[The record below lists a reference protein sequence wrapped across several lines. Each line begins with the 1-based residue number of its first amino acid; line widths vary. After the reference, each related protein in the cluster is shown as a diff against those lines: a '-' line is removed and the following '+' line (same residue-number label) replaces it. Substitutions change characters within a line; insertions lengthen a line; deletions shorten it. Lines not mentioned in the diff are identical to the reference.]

1 MEGRELYRFG
11 EFTLDV
17 EDRRLSHDSSTVP
30 LAPKAHDLLVALVR
44 RAGRLV
50 TKRELLD
57 LVWPDA
63 FVEEGILSVHV
74 SGLRKALGE
83 TNGSPSYIETVPRS
97 GYRFIAAVTA
107 SARELRTVAVLPAHP
122 VSASATTD
130 DRALGLAIADALID
144 ALGTFRG
151 VVVRPLRAVHGYVNA
166 TGNLVDVARSLQVD
180 AIVASSY
187 TRNAEGL
194 EVSARL
200 VRAAD
205 GACLWSGDVTE
216 TPGSGGLALS
226 TAIASAVATTL
237 GLDGAVESGTHRD
250 IRAVP
255 PLGNLF
261 TRSTDPRV
269 YELLG
274 RGRLQILSASI
285 LDVSKAIEAYR
296 SAIEIDPTYAPAHAG
311 LALAH
316 CAAVEARAVSPAD
329 GYRGARTSALRALA
343 MDDRTADAQVALGAV
358 LFLGEWDWTAAERSF
373 VRALE
378 LNPNHTEA
386 YLLYGRLLEALD
398 RLDDGLAMKFKALE
412 RDPVSPLVHVQIAMS
427 YWHQRRYDEAIEWA
441 NKTLALDPKHL
452 TAREQVASAY
462 LKKGDL
468 ERHVQES
475 MRHAE
480 SFGVPESVLAPIK
493 DAYATGGRAAVVR
506 HVLAQLPQHAPAM
519 QLALFSGEAGDLDAA
534 FLHLNRAIDTRD
546 PCLVHLAVAPQW
558 DDLRGDPRFAECLAR
573 MGLRMTP
580 GSITALA
587 ARPAP
592 ASPPTDRC

>member
-11 EFTLDV
+11 EFILDV
-17 EDRRLSHDSSTVP
+17 QDRRLSRGTLTVS
-30 LAPKAHDLLVALVR
+30 LSPKAHDLLVALVR

-83 TNGSPSYIETVPRS
+83 TNGCPRYIETVPRS
-97 GYRFIAAVTA
+97 GYRFIATVTA
-107 SARELRTVAVLPAHP
+107 SARGLRTVAVLPADTVP
-122 VSASATTD
+122 ASATTD
-130 DRALGLAIADALID
+130 DRALGLAMADALIG

-151 VVVRPLRAVHGYVNA
+151 VVVRPLRAVHGYVGA
-166 TGNLVDVARSLQVD
+166 TGNLVDIARSLQVD

-187 TRNAEGL
+187 TRTAAGL
-194 EVSARL
+194 QVSARL

-205 GACLWSGDVTE
+205 GAILWNGDITE
-216 TPGSGGLALS
+216 APGDGGLAVS
-226 TAIASAVATTL
+226 TAIARAVATTL
-237 GLDGAVESGTHRD
+237 GLDGAVDSGTHQD

-261 TRSTDPRV
+261 SRSTDPRV

-329 GYRGARTSALRALA
+329 GYREARASALRALA
-343 MDDRTADAQVALGAV
+343 MDDRSADAQVALGAV
-358 LFLGEWDWTAAERSF
+358 LFLGEWDWMAAERSL

-386 YLLYGRLLEALD
+386 YLLSGRLLEALG

-427 YWHQRRYDEAIEWA
+427 YWHQRRYDDAIEWA

-462 LKKGDL
+462 LKKGDIA
-468 ERHVQES
+468 RHVQES

-493 DAYATGGRAAVVR
+493 EAYATGGRPAVVR
-506 HVLAQLPQHAPAM
+506 HVLAQLSQHAPAM
-519 QLALFSGEAGDLDAA
+519 QLALFSGEVGDFDAA
-534 FLHLNRAIDTRD
+534 FHHLNRAIDARD

-558 DDLRGDPRFAECLAR
+558 DDLRADPRFAQCMAR
-573 MGLRMTP
+573 MGLLT
-580 GSITALA
+580 SLS
-587 ARPAP
+587 AP
-592 ASPPTDRC
+592 PVRASPPRDRC